1 MKVSATDAIAE
12 AMKRGVYDPFS
23 GEVDVGKAMG
33 ELKSIGVGDLSMKQL
48 SRLRNGHKVRVGAG
62 LGQLIVTPERYD
74 TMSRT
79 FGKGKKMAVQLSP
92 QEISANRQVV
102 GEGIFGPGFDKFL
115 GKIGIKKQVYALGD
129 KLKGPVKKAVKAF
142 TDKAPAALGSAG
154 AALATYVGQPQLAPL
169 AIKAGA
175 ELGKKVSKYSDKHIQ
190 GYIDDPEAYQKDPS
204 KFGDLK
210 GVGLYASGRGAGE
223 WHPMWNP
230 SGRGMDRKAVTMA
243 NLAAR
248 ESSGCGLYASS
259 SRGGALS
266 IVGGRQSMMG
276 QGHPAMASQP
286 MGELFH
292 QRYQISPQMLKGAGL
307 SL

>member
-1 MKVSATDAIAE
+1 MK
-12 AMKRGVYDPFS
+12 P
-23 GEVDVGKAMG
+23 
-33 ELKSIGVGDLSMKQL
+33 IGVGGLSAKQL

-62 LGQLIVTPERYD
+62 LGQLMVSPERYD
-74 TMSRT
+74 TLSRT
-79 FGKGKKMAVQLSP
+79 FVKGKKTTLQLSP
-92 QEISANRQVV
+92 EEISANRQVV

-115 GKIGIKKQVYALGD
+115 GKIGIKKEVYALGD

-210 GVGLYASGRGAGE
+210 GVGV
-223 WHPMWNP
+223 
-230 SGRGMDRKAVTMA
+230 MDTRRAVTMA
-243 NLAAR
+243 NLGAR
-248 ESSGCGLYASS
+248 ESSGSGLYASS
-259 SRGGALS
+259 SRGGSLS
-266 IVGGRQSMMG
+266 IVSGRQSMMSG
-276 QGHPAMASQP
+276 GHPAMASQP

-292 QRYQISPQMLKGAGL
+292 QRYHISPQVLKGSGL